1 MKLHIYE
8 RIYDK
13 INNVSIIIASDR
25 NSFVKRYGTYDLNRS
40 KDVDS
45 TATFSDSAQ
54 AANFSSSSLINHS
67 LSKLTFQQH
76 QTSVNK
82 NSSSISKKSES
93 STKILSPINT
103 SNFDN
108 TITTN
113 LDDIPQ
119 SPYGG
124 IKVTTVVE
132 VLNSPIKNEFENEV
146 ASSTTPKVNQ
156 FRTSTSST
164 KSKKRNSRPEN
175 IYTSVN
181 DLLVSNGERKR
192 EKEFWINKKKS
203 LFLKKWLLSIDEN
216 ITIEDDKINNV
227 SIIIA
232 SDRNSF
238 VKRYGTY
245 DLNRSKDVDSTA
257 TFSDSAQA
265 ANFSSSSLINH
276 SLSKLTFQQHQT
288 SVNKNSSSI
297 SKKSESSTKILSPIN
312 TSNFDNTI
320 TTNLDDIPQSPYGG
334 IKVTTVVEVLNS
346 PIKNEFENEVASSTT
361 PKVNQFRTSTSST
374 KSKKRNSRPE
384 NIYTSVND
392 LLVSNG
398 ERKRVKNL
406 KIGNKRKG
414 ILDKQKEIIIPK
426 EMAFIDPKLLTH
438 GNLVR
443 IPSNRRLKRINSNIH
458 RKKIPKNMEYAPTSN
473 PTHSNDPTDID
484 ADLPQKNSAYPWLP
498 ELSKPPQLLHASLVP
513 LPHCSTSSS
522 LISNV
527 NNTLMMTNTSTEENN
542 KNNIGSSDN
551 NNTNC
556 NSKMLTIDQKHNS
569 KISTSNFLSRKN
581 SLRKRTSLIQSSNRA
596 SLIFRRQL
604 LEESI
609 MMSFG
614 KREEKEG
621 EKKRRQK
628 DY

>member
-1 MKLHIYE
+1 MAEDDESHVDSHESLSSSV
-8 RIYDK
+8 
-13 INNVSIIIASDR
+13 INNDLDVSS
-25 NSFVKRYGTYDLNRS
+25 
-40 KDVDS
+40 
-45 TATFSDSAQ
+45 
-54 AANFSSSSLINHS
+54 NH
-67 LSKLTFQQH
+67 
-76 QTSVNK
+76 
-82 NSSSISKKSES
+82 
-93 STKILSPINT
+93 
-103 SNFDN
+103 
-108 TITTN
+108 
-113 LDDIPQ
+113 
-119 SPYGG
+119 
-124 IKVTTVVE
+124 
-132 VLNSPIKNEFENEV
+132 
-146 ASSTTPKVNQ
+146 
-156 FRTSTSST
+156 
-164 KSKKRNSRPEN
+164 
-175 IYTSVN
+175 
-181 DLLVSNGERKR
+181 
-192 EKEFWINKKKS
+192 
-203 LFLKKWLLSIDEN
+203 DEN

-614 KREEKEG
+614 KKQ
-621 EKKRRQK
+621 KKAVMLK
-628 DY
+628 